1 MLLDVLVVLLI
12 TTPLSP
18 ADNRAGSFG
27 TGFSMR
33 FLGSF
38 AYGSRE
44 GHLSVSPSAV
54 TWNLS
59 RESFLDNEFGLFLK
73 NHKI

>member
-54 TWNLS
+54 TW
-59 RESFLDNEFGLFLK
+59 ESDGVGVRLR
-73 NHKI
+73 